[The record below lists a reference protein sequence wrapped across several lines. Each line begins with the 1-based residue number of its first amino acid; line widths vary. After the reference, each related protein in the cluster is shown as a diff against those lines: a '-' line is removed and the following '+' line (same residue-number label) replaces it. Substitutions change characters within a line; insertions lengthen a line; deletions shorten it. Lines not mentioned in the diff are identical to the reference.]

1 MFASDLERDVL
12 LGDVRVTIRRLSYVA
27 LERAR
32 QRKVMEALQL
42 LRDLGGGLDRI
53 PAQET
58 GEPDPLA
65 QYDWQVVL
73 QEGVVRWTAPRP
85 LGPEA
90 LADLDQPSA
99 ETLVRAIL
107 EHSLRPA
114 DEVKASASGS
124 PPGPDRGEAAGLLS

>member
-1 MFASDLERDVL
+1 MFASDRERDVL
-12 LGDVRVTIRRLSYVA
+12 LGDVRVTIRQLSYVA

-32 QRKVMEALQL
+32 QRRVEESLRL
-42 LRDLGGGLDRI
+42 LRELGGALDHV
-53 PAQET
+53 PSQAT
-58 GEPDPLA
+58 GEPDPLT

-73 QEGVVRWTAPRP
+73 QEGVVRWTAARP

-99 ETLVRAIL
+99 EALVRAIL

-114 DEVKASASGS
+114 EEVKAFASGS
-124 PPGPDRGEAAGLLS
+124 PPGPDRGEAAGPLS